1 MCPTFADGLQSQQN
15 GAASQEMSAS
25 AEEMSAQVEQ
35 VVASAQ
41 GLDEMAGKLRKIVVT
56 FTKSDQG

>member
-1 MCPTFADGLQSQQN
+1 
-15 GAASQEMSAS
+15 MSAS

>member
-1 MCPTFADGLQSQQN
+1 
-15 GAASQEMSAS
+15 MSAS
-25 AEEMSAQVEQ
+25 AEEMSVQVEQ

-41 GLDEMAGKLRKIVVT
+41 GLDKMAGELRKIVVT